1 MGDKWD
7 ANSDASGLAMDTLK
21 KRLMQATSSM
31 GNSESVINN
40 DNNDKED
47 LIKKEKRKE
56 LESLAQLGRERAK
69 R

>member
-1 MGDKWD
+1 MD
-7 ANSDASGLAMDTLK
+7 ALK
-21 KRLMQATSSM
+21 KHLMQATSSS
-31 GNSESVINN
+31 GNLDAVVN
-40 DNNDKED
+40 DDDDDDKD

>member
-1 MGDKWD
+1 MD
-7 ANSDASGLAMDTLK
+7 ALENC
-21 KRLMQATSSM
+21 LMQATSST
-31 GNSESVINN
+31 GNSDAVIND
-40 DNNDKED
+40 DNEDDED

>member
-1 MGDKWD
+1 MGALEKC
-7 ANSDASGLAMDTLK
+7 
-21 KRLMQATSSM
+21 LMQATSSV
-31 GNSESVINN
+31 GNSDAVVND
-40 DNNDKED
+40 DNNDDKD